1 MATIGRVFDIEKF
14 AIHDGPGIRTTVF
27 LKGCP
32 LRCLWCHNPESHRH
46 EQELFFTPDKCI
58 GCGWCCKSCPQHCHR
73 MVDGKHVFDRTHCT
87 HCGICTQRCYAG
99 ALELVGKDMST
110 DDVLAEVMKDQIFY
124 DNSGGGMTL
133 SGGEPLAQ
141 YAFTHE
147 LFSKAHAAGIH
158 NCIETCGLA
167 TTEELLDLVPIVDL
181 FLYDIKATDPD
192 KHRRFTGA
200 DNNVILNNLRTIDRA
215 GAKSILRCPLIPG
228 LNDDVEHLAGIAEL
242 ANTLKHVQEIHVEPY
257 HPLGVNKA
265 ARLGQE
271 ASFDRQS
278 FTDDSTVQF
287 WLETIASQTAITV
300 KKS

>member
-14 AIHDGPGIRTTVF
+14 AIHDGPGIRTAVF

-73 MVDGKHVFDRTHCT
+73 MVDGKHVFDRTNCT
-87 HCGICTQRCYAG
+87 RCGICTQRCY
-99 ALELVGKDMST
+99 
-110 DDVLAEVMKDQIFY
+110 
-124 DNSGGGMTL
+124 
-133 SGGEPLAQ
+133 
-141 YAFTHE
+141 
-147 LFSKAHAAGIH
+147 
-158 NCIETCGLA
+158 
-167 TTEELLDLVPIVDL
+167 
-181 FLYDIKATDPD
+181 
-192 KHRRFTGA
+192 
-200 DNNVILNNLRTIDRA
+200 A

-265 ARLGQE
+265 NRLGQE